1 MIGSMVERLAARLRD
16 APDDLDGW
24 RRLARSYEV
33 LGRTADARDAM
44 SQAAGLA
51 PEDAAVLTEY
61 GRLAYEAAG
70 APATVPPQVADIMG
84 RALALDAESPLAL
97 WFVGHTAEQE
107 GRAAEARAL
116 WTRLLA
122 QLEPGT
128 PQFDTLKARIDRL
141 DGAQ

>member
-1 MIGSMVERLAARLRD
+1 
-16 APDDLDGW
+16 
-24 RRLARSYEV
+24 
-33 LGRTADARDAM
+33 M

-51 PEDAAVLTEY
+51 PGDPAVLTEY

-70 APATVPPQVADIMG
+70 SPAMVPPQVADIMG

-97 WFVGHTAEQE
+97 WFVGHAAEQD
-107 GRAAEARAL
+107 GRDAEARAL

-128 PQFDTLKARIDRL
+128 PQFDTLKARIDDL
-141 DGAQ
+141 DGTQ